1 MIKELKPIIFECV
14 MLGLVII
21 ILVAL
26 ISGIQFKLD
35 LQLISR
41 LAMMGIFSYI
51 LVQLVK
57 SIFKTLKVKK
67 NGRQKDKTKS
77 NI

>member
-1 MIKELKPIIFECV
+1 MIKELKPIIFEFV
-14 MLGLVII
+14 MLGLIII

-26 ISGIQFKLD
+26 ISGIQFNLD

-41 LAMMGIFSYI
+41 LAMIGIFMYS
-51 LVQLVK
+51 LVELVK